1 MENFNWE
8 SRIREWGRK
17 HINTLE
23 DYEKEKFLLEVIESS
38 YLGYPGATEEQIAAS
53 EARLSVTFPRSYRE
67 FLKVSNGLC
76 AAHSSCFYSVEE
88 VDQYAVNEQ
97 DYIDRFKNKYRQDW
111 KPIPDE
117 EIYGEE
123 QIPFCISPK
132 HLQTALE
139 ISTYEANNLAIFLLN
154 PQVVTSDG
162 EWEAW
167 YFDTKEGDAM
177 RYRSFGEMMKEFLS
191 NSEFFGWPQLP
202 TALACTGSLPT
213 TTG

>member
-8 SRIREWGRK
+8 SRIREWSRK
-17 HINTLE
+17 HINMLE
-23 DYEKEKFLLEVIESS
+23 DYEKEKLPPEVIESN

-53 EARLSVTFPRSYRE
+53 EARLNVTFPPSYRE

-76 AAHSSCFYSVEE
+76 AAYSSCFYSIEE
-88 VDQYAVNEQ
+88 VDWYAANEQ
-97 DYIDRFKNKYRQDW
+97 DYIDKFRKDWQDC

-117 EIYGEE
+117 EYFIYGEE
-123 QIPFCISPK
+123 QISFCISPE

-154 PQVVTSDG
+154 PQVVTSHS

-167 YFDTKEGDAM
+167 YFDIKEGDAM
-177 RYRSFGEMMKEFLS
+177 RYPFFGEMMKEFLS
-191 NSEFFGWPQLP
+191 NPEFFAWP
-202 TALACTGSLPT
+202 
-213 TTG
+213 